1 MKTSFV
7 GQDEDATVP
16 GSALT
21 LSFQTN
27 SSLGFHS
34 VSLFWETTLVTFSF
48 FFWQEVF
55 YNVKTHGE
63 VERYTN
69 STSILDTIQILE
81 TQGSKTVM
89 IC

>member
-16 GSALT
+16 RCVLT
-21 LSFQTN
+21 LSFQRN
-27 SSLGFHS
+27 GSLGFHS
-34 VSLFWETTLVTFSF
+34 VAYSEEQRGYFLSF

-55 YNVKTHGE
+55 CKDKTHEE

-69 STSILDTIQILE
+69 STSMLDTIQLLE
-81 TQGSKTVM
+81 TQGCKTVI

>member
-1 MKTSFV
+1 MKISFV
-7 GQDEDATVP
+7 GQDEDAPVP
-16 GSALT
+16 RGVLT
-21 LSFQTN
+21 LSFQRN

-34 VSLFWETTLVTFSF
+34 VAYSEKQHGLLSFF

-55 YNVKTHGE
+55 YKDKAHEE

-69 STSILDTIQILE
+69 STSILDTIQLLE
-81 TQGSKTVM
+81 THCSKTVV